1 MTSYIVSL
9 CLHSLCIITIIII
22 LYQQSAL
29 KASKTSD
36 YVPMSA
42 DNDSIVAE
50 SFAIPNKVILAKNFR
65 FTQPEDILFALE
77 VDGENV
83 YELLYKKIHERPF
96 TKANESTTILEVVA
110 TVILRCF
117 DKNATEELYLIN
129 LLNFED
135 PDVEM
140 WKGVKCNWAAA
151 LHEALPKNLDEYK
164 RLQQNELFIYRNGD
178 PASIQS
184 FNFIRDL
191 QWNNM
196 EKEIKAIPDCIFRFW
211 DQKELKERLFL
222 CMERN
227 VFFTSSIHK
236 SQNIIHIMI
245 SMLKIRCKMARLNTE
260 EIASEELNF
269 KTLTKEGEVRNP
281 TFKEEF
287 VQVIKEFK
295 IPVERGFTDTISE
308 EYFSNTSNM
317 ARVHSYL
324 ITMYKYAEKEI
335 DIIIEHFTNNA
346 VYAFIIEDIIATTVK
361 YFHWNQNCILF
372 LNRGATAILYME
384 IWKRFLTERNELFQT
399 KDETLNLVEDTFQR
413 SVNQVRD
420 LISEDN
426 RSLTF
431 FSELEKSITIKASGH
446 KHKNEEP
453 ITAQKKLAKRKF
465 KVPVAKTNEA
475 SQIPN
480 EKVSLSS
487 AKKEGAMDHESTTLG
502 KSASACD
509 EEKLRPDNTI
519 IPIELLDRPSPY
531 KVYRHQDYE
540 RVGRLS
546 RNRAKDSKG
555 TRY

>member
-1 MTSYIVSL
+1 
-9 CLHSLCIITIIII
+9 
-22 LYQQSAL
+22 
-29 KASKTSD
+29 
-36 YVPMSA
+36 
-42 DNDSIVAE
+42 
-50 SFAIPNKVILAKNFR
+50 
-65 FTQPEDILFALE
+65 
-77 VDGENV
+77 
-83 YELLYKKIHERPF
+83 
-96 TKANESTTILEVVA
+96 
-110 TVILRCF
+110 
-117 DKNATEELYLIN
+117 
-129 LLNFED
+129 
-135 PDVEM
+135 
-140 WKGVKCNWAAA
+140 
-151 LHEALPKNLDEYK
+151 
-164 RLQQNELFIYRNGD
+164 
-178 PASIQS
+178 
-184 FNFIRDL
+184 
-191 QWNNM
+191 
-196 EKEIKAIPDCIFRFW
+196 
-211 DQKELKERLFL
+211 
-222 CMERN
+222 
-227 VFFTSSIHK
+227 
-236 SQNIIHIMI
+236 MI

-260 EIASEELNF
+260 ELASEELNF
-269 KTLTKEGEVRNP
+269 RTLTKEGEVRNP
-281 TFKEEF
+281 TYKEEF
-287 VQVIKEFK
+287 VRVIKEFK
-295 IPVERGFTDTISE
+295 IPIERGFTDTISE
-308 EYFSNTSNM
+308 ECFSNTSYM

-324 ITMYKYAEKEI
+324 IIMYKYAGKEI

-346 VYAFIIEDIIATTVK
+346 VYAFIIEDIIAYTVK

-384 IWKRFLTERNELFQT
+384 IWKRFLTERNELFRT
-399 KDETLNLVEDTFQR
+399 KDETVNLVDDTFKM
-413 SVNQVRD
+413 SVNLVRD

>member
-1 MTSYIVSL
+1 
-9 CLHSLCIITIIII
+9 
-22 LYQQSAL
+22 
-29 KASKTSD
+29 
-36 YVPMSA
+36 
-42 DNDSIVAE
+42 
-50 SFAIPNKVILAKNFR
+50 
-65 FTQPEDILFALE
+65 
-77 VDGENV
+77 
-83 YELLYKKIHERPF
+83 
-96 TKANESTTILEVVA
+96 
-110 TVILRCF
+110 
-117 DKNATEELYLIN
+117 
-129 LLNFED
+129 
-135 PDVEM
+135 
-140 WKGVKCNWAAA
+140 
-151 LHEALPKNLDEYK
+151 
-164 RLQQNELFIYRNGD
+164 
-178 PASIQS
+178 
-184 FNFIRDL
+184 
-191 QWNNM
+191 M

-245 SMLKIRCKMARLNTE
+245 SMLKIRCKMARLNNE
-260 EIASEELNF
+260 ELASEELNF

-281 TFKEEF
+281 TYKEEF

-295 IPVERGFTDTISE
+295 IPIERGFTDTISE
-308 EYFSNTSNM
+308 EFFSKTSNM
-317 ARVHSYL
+317 ARLQSYL
-324 ITMYKYAEKEI
+324 GIMYKYAGKEI
-335 DIIIEHFTNNA
+335 DITIEHFTNNA

-384 IWKRFLTERNELFQT
+384 IWKRFLTERNELFRT
-399 KDETLNLVEDTFQR
+399 KDETVNLVDDTFKM
-413 SVNQVRD
+413 SVNLVRD

-487 AKKEGAMDHESTTLG
+487 AKKEGAMDHESTMLG
-502 KSASACD
+502 KSDCACD

-519 IPIELLDRPSPY
+519 IPIELIDRPSPY